1 MENEENKYIP
11 LGFQV
16 VKTTNKMVEAI
27 ACIFCEK
34 TGKFK
39 TKILTFRREIDENE
53 KNNNPIQDNN

>member
-1 MENEENKYIP
+1 MENKIEENKYKA

-16 VKTTNKMVEAI
+16 IKQTPTMVEAI

-39 TKILTFRREIDENE
+39 TKILTFRREIADG
-53 KNNNPIQDNN
+53 DYTARS